1 MRSLTLFPVALF
13 LCFMFLAGQG
23 LAAENSLAPP
33 GSEQAQAQD
42 AGSDED
48 GDMMAELEADYGDQ
62 DGGTVADPLEPWN
75 RLMFQVNDRLYVW
88 VLDPAARGYAAAMPE
103 PWRESFDNA
112 FYNVA
117 TPVRLVNNLLQGR
130 PVNAARELGSCVIN
144 TVFGF
149 VGLLEPA
156 KSIELLRPQPPDTD
170 AGLTLGT
177 WGLGHGFYLVLPVLG
192 PSSLRDSVGRV
203 GDVYLDPL
211 DYVSSWELALGL
223 RAEEKLNAMSLRL
236 GQYEDMKE
244 SALDPYTAFKDGYIQ
259 YRKRALKADK

>member
-1 MRSLTLFPVALF
+1 MRTYTILSAGLL
-13 LCFMFLAGQG
+13 LCLMLMAGPSLAGETN
-23 LAAENSLAPP
+23 LALAGAEQTQTQESGSDAENDLM
-33 GSEQAQAQD
+33 SEL
-42 AGSDED
+42 G
-48 GDMMAELEADYGDQ
+48 ADYAGQ
-62 DGGTVADPLEPWN
+62 DTDSIADPLEPLN
-75 RLMFQVNDRLYVW
+75 RLMFQVNDRLYLW
-88 VLDPAARGYAAAMPE
+88 VLDPAARGYAAAVPE
-103 PWRESFDNA
+103 PWRESFGHA

-130 PVNAARELGSCVIN
+130 PVNAAREVGSCVIN

-149 VGLLEPA
+149 AGLLEPA
-156 KSIELLRPQPPDTD
+156 KSIEILRPQPPDTD

-211 DYVSSWELALGL
+211 DYVSPWELALGL
-223 RAEEKLNAMSLRL
+223 RAEEKLNALSLRL

-244 SALDPYTAFKDGYIQ
+244 SALDPYSAFKDGYIQ
-259 YRKRALKADK
+259 YRKRSLQADK

>member
-1 MRSLTLFPVALF
+1 MRTCILLPLGLCLGLMLMAGPGLAGETNLTL
-13 LCFMFLAGQG
+13 AG
-23 LAAENSLAPP
+23 AEQTQTRKSESSL
-33 GSEQAQAQD
+33 END
-42 AGSDED
+42 L
-48 GDMMAELEADYGDQ
+48 MAELGTDYAEQDREAI
-62 DGGTVADPLEPWN
+62 ADPLEPLN
-75 RLMFQVNDRLYVW
+75 RVMFQVNDRLYVW
-88 VLDPAARGYAAAMPE
+88 FLDPVARGYAATVPE
-103 PWRESFDNA
+103 PWRESFDQA

-117 TPVRLVNNLLQGR
+117 MPVRLVNNLLQGR
-130 PVNAARELGSCVIN
+130 PVNAAREVGSFVIN

-156 KSIELLRPQPPDTD
+156 KSIEILTPQPPDTD

-177 WGLGHGFYLVLPVLG
+177 WGIGHGFYLVLPVLG

-211 DYVSSWELALGL
+211 DYVSPWELALGL
-223 RAEEKLNAMSLRL
+223 RVEEKLNAMSLRL

-259 YRKRALKADK
+259 YRQRALEADK

>member
-1 MRSLTLFPVALF
+1 M
-13 LCFMFLAGQG
+13 AGPG
-23 LAAENSLAPP
+23 LAAETSLALAESEQTKAQDP
-33 GSEQAQAQD
+33 GSN
-42 AGSDED
+42 ED
-48 GDMMAELEADYGDQ
+48 NDLMAELGADYADQ
-62 DGGTVADPLEPWN
+62 GTDAIADPLEPLN
-75 RLMFQVNDRLYVW
+75 RLIFQVNDRLYVW
-88 VLDPAARGYAAAMPE
+88 VLDPVARGYAAAVPE
-103 PWRESFDNA
+103 PWRESFGHA

-156 KSIELLRPQPPDTD
+156 KSIEILRPQPPDTD

-211 DYVSSWELALGL
+211 DYVSPWELALGL
-223 RAEEKLNAMSLRL
+223 RAEERLNAMSLRL

-259 YRKRALKADK
+259 YRQRALEADK